1 MAERGLAGQVRFGG
15 RVGTRAGAASTFAL
29 PRMSGQ
35 TLRQAAG
42 LLGALLLAACSTVVP
57 RTQAPPPPPTEQ
69 PQQPEVTPG
78 LPTDTER
85 HRVALLVPMS
95 GNNAGV
101 GRSIANATTMAL
113 LDTKTERLRITT
125 YDTARGAAQAARQAI
140 AEGNK
145 LILGPLTGDEARQ
158 VGPIA
163 RAASVPVI
171 SYSNDASVAGDGV
184 YLLGY
189 SPEQSVDRVID
200 LAHARGMSN
209 FAALVPRGVYGQRA
223 GDAFLAK
230 VRAVG
235 GTVVAVETFD
245 RSASGVQAAVRKLAA
260 SSSYDALLIADV
272 GRIALQAAPL
282 VRANGG
288 TDARI
293 LGTELWATETGLSA
307 NPALRGAWFASV
319 GNGLYRTLAA
329 RYRTSYGAA
338 PYRQASLGY
347 DSVLLAVRIAENW
360 RPGTAFPVAR
370 LSDSE
375 GFSGIDGAFRFGR
388 DGIAERAL
396 EVQEV
401 GASGTSIIDPAP
413 RGFGQ

>member
-1 MAERGLAGQVRFGG
+1 MAERSLAGQVRFTGQG
-15 RVGTRAGAASTFAL
+15 RF
-29 PRMSGQ
+29 
-35 TLRQAAG
+35 RQAQAWLG
-42 LLGALLLAACSTVVP
+42 ALLGALLLSACSTVVP
-57 RTQAPPPPPTEQ
+57 RTQAPPPPPRQPEQ
-69 PQQPEVTPG
+69 PAVAPG

-95 GNNAGV
+95 GPNAGV
-101 GRSIANATTMAL
+101 GQSIANATTMAL
-113 LDTKTERLRITT
+113 LDTKTERLRVTT

-145 LILGPLTGDEARQ
+145 LILGPLTGEEARQ
-158 VGPIA
+158 VAPIA
-163 RAASVPVI
+163 KAADVPVI

-200 LAHARGMSN
+200 LAHARGMNN
-209 FAALVPRGVYGQRA
+209 FAALVPAGVYGKRA
-223 GDAFLAK
+223 GDAFLAR

-235 GTVVAVETFD
+235 GTVVAMETFD
-245 RSASGVQAAVRKLAA
+245 RTPASVRAAVAKLSA

-282 VRANGG
+282 VRAGG
-288 TDARI
+288 GADARI
-293 LGTELWATETGLSA
+293 LGTELWDTDAALSGST
-307 NPALRGAWFASV
+307 ALRGAWYASV
-319 GNGLYRTLAA
+319 TNGLYRTLAA
-329 RYRTSYGAA
+329 RYRSSYGAA

-347 DSVLLAVRIAENW
+347 DSVLLAVRIAQNW
-360 RPGTAFPVAR
+360 RPGAAFPTAR
-370 LSDSE
+370 LSDPE

-401 GASGTSIIDPAP
+401 GAGGPSVIDPAP
-413 RGFGQ
+413 RGFNR

>member
-1 MAERGLAGQVRFGG
+1 M
-15 RVGTRAGAASTFAL
+15 
-29 PRMSGQ
+29 
-35 TLRQAAG
+35 
-42 LLGALLLAACSTVVP
+42 LGALLLSACATVVP
-57 RTQAPPPPPTEQ
+57 RTQAPPPPPT
-69 PQQPEVTPG
+69 QQPEQPEVVQG

-95 GNNAGV
+95 GDNAGV

-125 YDTARGAAQAARQAI
+125 YDTARGPAQAARQAI

-145 LILGPLTGDEARQ
+145 LILGPLTGEEARQ
-158 VGPIA
+158 VAPVA
-163 RAASVPVI
+163 KAANVPVI

-200 LAHARGMSN
+200 LAHARGLSN
-209 FAALVPRGVYGQRA
+209 FAALVPRGVYGTRA
-223 GDAFLAK
+223 GDAFLAR

-235 GTVVAVETFD
+235 GTVVAVETFE
-245 RSASGVQAAVRKLAA
+245 RSAASVRAAVGRLAA

-288 TDARI
+288 ADARI
-293 LGTELWATETGLSA
+293 LGTELWDTESGLSA
-307 NPALRGAWFASV
+307 NAALRGAWYASV
-319 GNGLYRTLAA
+319 ANGLYRTLAT
-329 RYRTSYGAA
+329 RYRASYGAA

-360 RPGTAFPVAR
+360 RPGTTFPVAR
-370 LSDSE
+370 LTDAE
-375 GFSGIDGAFRFGR
+375 GFSGIDGAFRFSRG
-388 DGIAERAL
+388 GIAERAL
-396 EVQEV
+396 EVQQIDA
-401 GASGTSIIDPAP
+401 GGTSVIDPAP
-413 RGFGQ
+413 RGFGR

>member
-1 MAERGLAGQVRFGG
+1 MAERSLAGQVRFVTPG
-15 RVGTRAGAASTFAL
+15 RLRRAMA
-29 PRMSGQ
+29 
-35 TLRQAAG
+35 
-42 LLGALLLAACSTVVP
+42 LLGALLLSACATVVP
-57 RTQAPPPPPTEQ
+57 RTEPPAPPPPEKPEQ
-69 PQQPEVTPG
+69 PQVEQG

-125 YDTARGAAQAARQAI
+125 YDTARGAAQAAQQAI

-145 LILGPLTGDEARQ
+145 LILGPLTGEEARQ
-158 VGPIA
+158 VAPIA
-163 RAASVPVI
+163 RAAHVPVI

-189 SPEQSVDRVID
+189 SPEQSVGRVID
-200 LAHARGMSN
+200 FAHARGMTS
-209 FAALVPRGVYGQRA
+209 FAALVPRGVYGTRA

-230 VRAVG
+230 VRALG

-245 RSASGVQAAVRKLAA
+245 RSAGGVQAAVRKLAA

-288 TDARI
+288 ADARI
-293 LGTELWATETGLSA
+293 LGTELWDTESGLSA
-307 NPALRGAWFASV
+307 NAALRGAWYASV
-319 GNGLYRTLAA
+319 ANGLYRTLAA

-347 DSVLLAVRIAENW
+347 DSVLLAVRIADNW
-360 RPGTAFPVAR
+360 RPGTPFPVAR
-370 LSDSE
+370 LADAE
-375 GFSGIDGAFRFGR
+375 GFSGIDGAFRFGGN
-388 DGIAERAL
+388 GIAERAL

-401 GASGTSIIDPAP
+401 GAGSTSVIDPAP
-413 RGFGQ
+413 RSFGR